1 MQVESSLTRDGTHA
15 PALVGGFLTTGPA
28 GKSCL
33 WPFNDGGRPAVDRKR
48 SGVQC
53 QGVVLLSSPWLQTL
67 ACKSYFW
74 PHEFGGTILA
84 FISGLLF

>member
-1 MQVESSLTRDGTHA
+1 MS
-15 PALVGGFLTTGPA
+15 PALVGGFLTAGSS

-33 WPFNDGGRPAVDRKR
+33 WPFNDDGRPATDGKHSV
-48 SGVQC
+48 VHYE
-53 QGVVLLSSPWLQTL
+53 GVVLLLSLWLQTL